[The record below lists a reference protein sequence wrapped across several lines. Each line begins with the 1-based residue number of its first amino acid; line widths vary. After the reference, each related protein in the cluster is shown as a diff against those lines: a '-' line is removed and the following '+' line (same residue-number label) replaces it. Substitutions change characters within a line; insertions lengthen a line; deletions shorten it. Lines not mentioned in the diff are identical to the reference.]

1 MRARVVRDEKL
12 VTLTDHKEIT
22 ASVKAG
28 ELIWIELEAKCA
40 EADALL
46 LEALDVHPLTI
57 EDIWGM
63 RTQPKLE
70 DYRKYLYLIVHGIQ
84 SAKRGSFDL
93 IELDVLIGKTFLV
106 SHDPNGAIAKEV
118 ADELER
124 DPVLLMKG
132 PAWLAHSLLDA
143 AVERYLPIVDEL
155 DSQLENLVNDA
166 LQRAGT
172 PKGPA
177 VMKRILRFRRML
189 QNLRRFS
196 IHQRETLLRL
206 SRGEFD
212 ENPRET
218 LPFPRAVY
226 DHFLRVS
233 HTIAS
238 YRDVVS
244 SALEAYLSVQSNRM
258 NEIMKTLTMISTVM
272 LPLTFIAGLYGMNF
286 QHMPELR
293 WVLGYPFAL
302 VLMAVIA
309 TGILLWFRQKGWL
322 GAEARADR
330 KEAAA
335 DLEPDPFSADR

>member
-1 MRARVVRDEKL
+1 MRARVVRDDKL
-12 VTLTDHKEIT
+12 VTLTALPDIKVAVT
-22 ASVKAG
+22 AN
-28 ELIWIELEAKCA
+28 EMIWIELEAKCA
-40 EADALL
+40 EADELL
-46 LEALDVHPLTI
+46 LQTLDIHPLTI
-57 EDIWGM
+57 EDIWGI

-70 DYRKYLYLIVHGIQ
+70 DYRKYLYVIVHGIQ

-93 IELDVLIGKTFLV
+93 IELDVLIGGTWLV
-106 SHDPNGAIAKEV
+106 THDSTGVIAKEV
-118 ADELER
+118 ADALER
-124 DPVLLMKG
+124 DPVLLTKG

-143 AVERYLPIVDEL
+143 AVDRYLPIVDEL
-155 DSQLENLVNDA
+155 DSQLEGLVNDA
-166 LQRAGT
+166 LRRAGT
-172 PKGPA
+172 PKGAA

-212 ENPRET
+212 EIPRDT
-218 LPFPRAVY
+218 VPFVRDVH

-233 HTIAS
+233 DTIES

-293 WVLGYPFAL
+293 WVLGDPFAL

-309 TGILLWFRQKGWL
+309 VGILLWFRHKGWM

-330 KEAAA
+330 SPER
-335 DLEPDPFSADR
+335 ESE